1 MAANFKPLQANHEYQ
16 VELYVNGYSGPK
28 ARTRCRSLGT
38 GLAKYPCYAHQ
49 VRLEENV
56 IQLSGGKGNGLKLQL
71 LELEGVGEVVEV
83 TNISFL

>member
-16 VELYVNGYSGPK
+16 VELYVDGYSGPK

-38 GLAKYPCYAHQ
+38 GLAKYPCYA
-49 VRLEENV
+49 VRLEDNV